1 MIIPDINLLVYAYN
15 AADPDHNAAKEWW
28 ERLLNGTD
36 PVGLSWV
43 GISGFIRIMTHPR
56 VLVQPM
62 PTSLVSGLV
71 REWIDLPSVIVLE
84 PGKRFSSLF
93 LGLLESSGM
102 AGNLTTDAYL
112 AALAIEH
119 QAELHSNDSDFG
131 RFSGLLWKNP
141 IKNK

>member
-71 REWIDLPSVIVLE
+71 REWIDLPSVIVLS
-84 PGKRFSSLF
+84 PANVFRHCFW
-93 LGLLESSGM
+93 
-102 AGNLTTDAYL
+102 DYL
-112 AALAIEH
+112 SRLAWL
-119 QAELHSNDSDFG
+119 AT
-131 RFSGLLWKNP
+131 
-141 IKNK
+141 